1 MTDNDSITALVSA
14 QRRFFHKDITKEVD
28 FRLQQLT
35 KLRQVLIAREN
46 DIMEALRKDLN
57 KSEQE
62 AFTTEIGI
70 VYKELSFVIKN
81 LKRWAKPQRVKT
93 ALTHVGSK
101 GMVYAEPY
109 GTVLIIA
116 PWNYPWQLAIS
127 PLIGA
132 LAAGNTAIVKPS
144 ELTPNVSGL
153 ITSIITETF
162 EPQYVA
168 SVEGGPEVS
177 TILLEQP
184 MDYIFFTGSTHVGK
198 IVMEA
203 AAKQL
208 IPVTLELGGKSPC
221 IVHEDA
227 PLALAASRIAF
238 GKYTNAGQTCVAPDY
253 VLVHSKVKE
262 KFIAHLKDAITS
274 FYGENPLTNPDY
286 GRIVSEKH
294 FDRLSGFLNNGTLRH
309 GGNSSKDR
317 LLIEPTVL
325 DDITWDMP
333 VMEEEI
339 FGPLC
344 PILTYENVHE
354 AVQAINHRPKP
365 LALYLFTENED
376 VQDYVLSSVSF
387 GGGCVNDTLM
397 HLATPFLPFGG
408 VGESGMGAY
417 HGEYSFQTFSHKKS
431 VLKQTN
437 RFDFKFRY
445 PSKNGLGIMKKLM
458 KP

>member
-1 MTDNDSITALVSA
+1 MNVNDSIAAIVSA
-14 QRRFFHKDITKEVD
+14 QQSYFRQDITREVD

-35 KLRQVLIAREN
+35 KLRQVLIAREPE
-46 DIMEALRKDLN
+46 IVEALRVDLN

-62 AFTTEIGI
+62 AYTTEIGM
-70 VYKELSFVIKN
+70 VYKELSFIIKN
-81 LKRWAKPQRVKT
+81 LKRWAKPKRVST
-93 ALTHVGSK
+93 ALTHIGSK
-101 GMVYAEPY
+101 SMIYTEPY
-109 GTVLIIA
+109 GNVLIIA

-144 ELTPNVSGL
+144 ELTPSVSKL
-153 ITSIITETF
+153 ITAILEETF

-177 TILLEQP
+177 ECLLNQP
-184 MDYIFFTGSTHVGK
+184 MDYIFFTGSTKVGR
-198 IVMEA
+198 IVMESA
-203 AAKQL
+203 SKQL
-208 IPVTLELGGKSPC
+208 TPVTLELGGKSPC

-238 GKYTNAGQTCVAPDY
+238 GKFTNAGQTCVAPDY
-253 VLVHSKVKE
+253 ILVHSKVKE
-262 KFIAHLKDAITS
+262 RFIAHLKTAITS
-274 FYGENPLTNPDY
+274 FYGENPLINPDY

-294 FDRLSGFLNNGTLRH
+294 FERLTGFLNNGTLRH
-309 GGNSSKDR
+309 GGNASRER
-317 LLIEPTVL
+317 LLIEPTIL
-325 DDITWDMP
+325 DDITWEMP

-344 PILTYENVHE
+344 PILTYENIHE
-354 AVQAINHRPKP
+354 AVQSINARPKP

-397 HLATPFLPFGG
+397 HLATPYLPFGG
-408 VGESGMGAY
+408 VGESGMGSY
-417 HGEYSFQTFSHKKS
+417 HGEHSFHTFSHRKS

-445 PSKNGLGIMKKLM
+445 PSKNGLAILKKLM

>member
-1 MTDNDSITALVSA
+1 MIVNDSVAALVSA

-70 VYKELSFVIKN
+70 VYKELSFIIKN

-101 GMVYAEPY
+101 GMVYSEPY

-177 TILLEQP
+177 TSLLEQR
-184 MDYIFFTGSTHVGK
+184 MDYIFFTGSTPVGK
-198 IVMEA
+198 IVMQA

-227 PLALAASRIAF
+227 PLALAAARIAF
-238 GKYTNAGQTCVAPDY
+238 V
-253 VLVHSKVKE
+253 
-262 KFIAHLKDAITS
+262 
-274 FYGENPLTNPDY
+274 PLPFQERARY
-286 GRIVSEKH
+286 SEKA
-294 FDRLSGFLNNGTLRH
+294 D
-309 GGNSSKDR
+309 
-317 LLIEPTVL
+317 
-325 DDITWDMP
+325 
-333 VMEEEI
+333 
-339 FGPLC
+339 
-344 PILTYENVHE
+344 E
-354 AVQAINHRPKP
+354 AV
-365 LALYLFTENED
+365 ALTK
-376 VQDYVLSSVSF
+376 
-387 GGGCVNDTLM
+387 TL
-397 HLATPFLPFGG
+397 LT
-408 VGESGMGAY
+408 
-417 HGEYSFQTFSHKKS
+417 
-431 VLKQTN
+431 
-437 RFDFKFRY
+437 
-445 PSKNGLGIMKKLM
+445 
-458 KP
+458 

>member
-1 MTDNDSITALVSA
+1 MNVNDSIAAIVSA
-14 QRRFFHKDITKEVD
+14 QQRYFRQNITREVD

-35 KLRQVLIAREN
+35 KLRQVLIARELE
-46 DIMEALRKDLN
+46 IVEALRKDLN

-62 AFTTEIGI
+62 AYTTEIGM
-70 VYKELSFVIKN
+70 VYKELSFIIKN
-81 LKRWAKPQRVKT
+81 LKRWAKPKRVRT
-93 ALTHVGSK
+93 ALTHIGSK
-101 GMVYAEPY
+101 SMVYTEPY
-109 GTVLIIA
+109 GNVLIIA

-144 ELTPNVSGL
+144 ELTPCVSKL
-153 ITSIITETF
+153 ITAIIEETF

-177 TILLEQP
+177 ESLLNQR
-184 MDYIFFTGSTHVGK
+184 MDYIFFTGSTKVGR
-198 IVMEA
+198 IVMETA
-203 AAKQL
+203 SKQL
-208 IPVTLELGGKSPC
+208 TPVTLELGGKSPC

-253 VLVHSKVKE
+253 ILVHSKVKE
-262 KFIAHLKDAITS
+262 SFIAHLKTAITS
-274 FYGENPLTNPDY
+274 FYGENPLINPDY

-294 FDRLSGFLNNGTLRH
+294 FERLTGFLNNGTLRH
-309 GGNSSKDR
+309 GGNTSRER

-325 DDITWDMP
+325 DDITWEMP

-344 PILTYENVHE
+344 PILTYENIHE
-354 AVQAINHRPKP
+354 AVQAINARPKP

-397 HLATPFLPFGG
+397 HLATPYLPFGG
-408 VGESGMGAY
+408 VGESGMGSY
-417 HGEYSFQTFSHKKS
+417 HGEHSFHTFSHRKS

-445 PSKNGLGIMKKLM
+445 PSKNGLAILKKFM

>member
-1 MTDNDSITALVSA
+1 MNVNDSIAAIVSA
-14 QRRFFHKDITKEVD
+14 QQGYFRQAITREVD

-35 KLRQVLIAREN
+35 KLRQVLIAKESE
-46 DIMEALRKDLN
+46 IVKALRVDLN

-62 AFTTEIGI
+62 AYTTEIGM
-70 VYKELSFVIKN
+70 VYKELSFIIKN
-81 LKRWAKPQRVKT
+81 LKRWAKPKRVST
-93 ALTHVGSK
+93 PLTHIGSK
-101 GMVYAEPY
+101 SMVYTEPY
-109 GTVLIIA
+109 GNVLIIA

-144 ELTPNVSGL
+144 ELTPSVSKL
-153 ITSIITETF
+153 ITTIIEETF

-177 TILLEQP
+177 ESLLNQP
-184 MDYIFFTGSTHVGK
+184 MDYIFFTGSTKVGR

-203 AAKQL
+203 ASKQL
-208 IPVTLELGGKSPC
+208 TPVTLELGGKSPC

-238 GKYTNAGQTCVAPDY
+238 GKFTNAGQTCVAPDY
-253 VLVHSKVKE
+253 ILVHSKVKE
-262 KFIAHLKDAITS
+262 RFITHLKTAITS
-274 FYGENPLTNPDY
+274 FYGENPLLNPDY

-294 FDRLSGFLNNGTLRH
+294 FERLTGFLNNGTLRH
-309 GGNSSKDR
+309 GGNTSRER
-317 LLIEPTVL
+317 LLIEPTVM
-325 DDITWDMP
+325 DNITWEMP

-344 PILTYENVHE
+344 PILTYENIHE
-354 AVQAINHRPKP
+354 AVQAINARPKP

-397 HLATPFLPFGG
+397 HLATPYLPFGG
-408 VGESGMGAY
+408 VGESGMGSY
-417 HGEYSFQTFSHKKS
+417 HGEHSFHTFSHRKS

-445 PSKNGLGIMKKLM
+445 PSKNGLAILKKLM

>member
-1 MTDNDSITALVSA
+1 MNVNDSIAAIVSA
-14 QRRFFHKDITKEVD
+14 QQLYFRQDITREVD

-35 KLRQVLIAREN
+35 KLRQVLIARESE
-46 DIMEALRKDLN
+46 IVEALRRDLN

-62 AFTTEIGI
+62 AYTTEIGM
-70 VYKELSFVIKN
+70 VYKELSFIIKN
-81 LKRWAKPQRVKT
+81 LKRWAKPRRVRT
-93 ALTHVGSK
+93 ALTHIGSK
-101 GMVYAEPY
+101 SMVYTEPY
-109 GTVLIIA
+109 GNVLIIA

-144 ELTPNVSGL
+144 ELTPSVSKL
-153 ITSIITETF
+153 ITTIIEETF

-177 TILLEQP
+177 ESLLNQP
-184 MDYIFFTGSTHVGK
+184 MDYIFFTGSTKVGR

-203 AAKQL
+203 ASKQL
-208 IPVTLELGGKSPC
+208 TPVTLELGGKSPC

-227 PLALAASRIAF
+227 PLALASSRIAF

-253 VLVHSKVKE
+253 ILVHAKVKE
-262 KFIAHLKDAITS
+262 RFIAHLKTAITS
-274 FYGENPLTNPDY
+274 FYGENPLINPDY

-294 FDRLSGFLNNGTLRH
+294 FERLTGFLNNGTLRH
-309 GGNSSKDR
+309 GGDTSRER

-325 DDITWDMP
+325 DDITWEMP

-344 PILTYENVHE
+344 PILTYENIHE
-354 AVQAINHRPKP
+354 AVQAINARPKP

-397 HLATPFLPFGG
+397 HLATPYLPFGG
-408 VGESGMGAY
+408 VGESGMGSY
-417 HGEYSFQTFSHKKS
+417 HGEHSFHTFSHRKS

-445 PSKNGLGIMKKLM
+445 PSKNGLAILKKFM